1 VELVVRVTPVVMVAL
16 LEAAERVAKAAQ
28 KPSS

>member
-1 VELVVRVTPVVMVAL
+1 VELVVRVAL

-28 KPSS
+28 NPSS